1 MREDSSTWRA
11 VVRRGEALVRYRVVY
26 PSAVAATSPTNR
38 AFLRETGGLLDG
50 PATYLYLLG
59 HTLAPAHVTFDLPAG
74 WQIAGFHG
82 RAGNELDKV
91 GVIYTRR

>member
-1 MREDSSTWRA
+1 VSRA
-11 VVRRGEALVRYRVVY
+11 ARRCRRAGAILSRRGGTPTGDCTTYTA
-26 PSAVAATSPTNR
+26 PS
-38 AFLRETGGLLDG
+38 
-50 PATYLYLLG
+50 
-59 HTLAPAHVTFDLPAG
+59 G

>member
-1 MREDSSTWRA
+1 MSLHLCQVKHEDHTRIAYARFTTSTGR
-11 VVRRGEALVRYRVVY
+11 
-26 PSAVAATSPTNR
+26 
-38 AFLRETGGLLDG
+38 
-50 PATYLYLLG
+50 
-59 HTLAPAHVTFDLPAG
+59 TLAGGTSTGDCTTYTAPSG